1 MAQQEDRMGQDLD
14 VAVSECEGYLRVTLS
29 GDITARSRGDHYRS
43 VTEQA
48 DAMGCA
54 RLLLDA
60 RQVADR
66 SDIPEIFEFMVRTYP
81 RAPGGR
87 RTAALDLPENT
98 LRARFFEHLMQNNG
112 RRYRLFFDEAEALA
126 WLFSDES

>member
-1 MAQQEDRMGQDLD
+1 MGQELD
-14 VAVSECEGYLRVTLS
+14 VLVSECEGYLRVTLS
-29 GDITARSRGDHYRS
+29 GELTACSGGGHYRS

-48 DAMGCA
+48 DARGCA

-60 RQVADR
+60 RQLADR

-81 RAPGGR
+81 LAPGGR

-112 RRYRLFFDEAEALA
+112 RTYRLFFDEAEALA
-126 WLFSDES
+126 WLLSDQS

>member
-1 MAQQEDRMGQDLD
+1 MAQQEDRVGHDLD
-14 VAVSECEGYLRVTLS
+14 VAVSECEGFLRVTLS
-29 GDITARSRGDHYRS
+29 GDITARSGVDHYRS

-48 DAMGCA
+48 DAMGCV

-60 RQVADR
+60 RGLADR

-81 RAPGGR
+81 LAPGGR

-112 RRYRLFFDEAEALA
+112 RCYRLFFDEAEALA
-126 WLFSDES
+126 WLLSDKS